1 MAITIKKQDYLDPIV
16 TAFNGLKAQVGAG
29 ASFHLDKGEYAAAS
43 ASSTDLATSITRTR
57 ECVALF
63 KTHFA
68 DTLAHKV
75 VDPNAGLAALTVGG
89 VYDLPTAIAAANAI
103 KAAYNLH
110 RASTTFHYNA
120 DATNATTSADA
131 TDQASLNT
139 LVNELVT
146 DFTAHIASG
155 PSAPSLRVVS
165 R

>member
-1 MAITIKKQDYLDPIV
+1 MAITVKKQDFLDPFV
-16 TAFNGLKAQVGAG
+16 TAFNGMKAQVGAG
-29 ASFHLDKGEYAAAS
+29 AFFHLDKGEYAAAS
-43 ASSTDLATSITRTR
+43 ASASDLATSVARTR
-57 ECVALF
+57 ECVSLF

-68 DTLAHKV
+68 DTLGHKV
-75 VDPNAGLAALTVGG
+75 VDPNAGLAALTVPG
-89 VYDLPTAIAAANAI
+89 VYDLATAIVAANAV

-120 DATNATTSADA
+120 DATNITAAADA
-131 TDQASLNT
+131 SDQTTLNT

-155 PSAPSLRVVS
+155 PSAPSLRVVA

>member
-1 MAITIKKQDYLDPIV
+1 MAITVKKQDFLDPFV

-29 ASFHLDKGEYAAAS
+29 AFFHLDKGEYAAAS
-43 ASSTDLATSITRTR
+43 ATASSLDTSVTRTR
-57 ECVALF
+57 ECVSLF

-68 DTLAHKV
+68 DTLGHKV
-75 VDPNAGLAALTVGG
+75 VDPNAGLAALTVAG
-89 VYDLPTAIAAANAI
+89 VYDLATAIVAANAI

-120 DATNATTSADA
+120 DATNTVTSADA
-131 TDQASLNT
+131 SDQTSLNT
-139 LVNELVT
+139 LVNELVV

-155 PSAPSLRVVS
+155 PTAPSIRVVA

>member
-1 MAITIKKQDYLDPIV
+1 MAITVKKQDFLDPFV
-16 TAFNGLKAQVGAG
+16 TAFNGMKAQIGAG
-29 ASFHLDKGEYAAAS
+29 AFFHLDKGEYAAAS
-43 ASSTDLATSITRTR
+43 ASASDLATSITRTR
-57 ECVALF
+57 ECAALF

-75 VDPNAGLAALTVGG
+75 VDPNAGLAALTVPG

-131 TDQASLNT
+131 SDQTSLNT
-139 LVNELVT
+139 LVNELVA

-155 PSAPSLRVVS
+155 PAAPSIRVQA